1 MIHPVVSVAITTY
14 NQEDYIAQTLDS
26 ILSQETTF
34 DFEIVIGEDLSTDN
48 TLKIVQEYQK
58 KHPKIIRLLKTDK
71 NYGIELNLLRVIKN
85 CKAKYIAICDGDDY
99 WIDIKKLQK
108 QVDFLE
114 KHTDYGTVTT
124 LRKDFIQDENKF
136 ITNQKPFNEA
146 FKTFTFKDVL
156 LKNPVT
162 PSASLFRNS
171 LMTAYIQLYN
181 KHKELSFNDYNF
193 FIFFANKMKLAKLKD
208 ITIVYRM
215 LPESGSRSVNGKK
228 VWAFRKRFYKAI
240 KFYMDYF
247 NVPKDLKNKVLYNKA
262 IEFYRFASES
272 KEEQT
277 CKELLVI
284 FKTNRDYIRYFLLKY
299 NLYKLALFVEKVNVR
314 LNYRIL
320 KR

>member
-1 MIHPVVSVAITTY
+1 MINPVVSVAVTTY

-26 ILSQETTF
+26 ILSQETPF
-34 DFEIVIGEDLSTDN
+34 DFEIIIGEDLSTDN

-58 KHPKIIRLLKTDK
+58 KYPKIIRLLDTKK
-71 NYGIELNLLRVIKN
+71 NHGIELNLLRVIKN

-146 FKTFTFKDVL
+146 FKTFTFEDVL
-156 LKNPVT
+156 LKNPIT

-228 VWAFRKRFYKAI
+228 VWEFRKRFYEAI
-240 KFYMDYF
+240 KFYLTYF
-247 NVPKDLKNKVLYNKA
+247 NVSKELQNKVLYNKA
-262 IEFYRFASES
+262 IEYYRFASES
-272 KEEQT
+272 NDKKT

-284 FKTNRDYIRYFLLKY
+284 FKTNHDYIRYFLLKY
-299 NLYKLALFVEKVNVR
+299 NLYKLALFIEKVYLR
-314 LNYRIL
+314 LNNL
-320 KR
+320 